1 MNNDTIRKRSIAVNR
16 TSIDFDDALG
26 STRTDKRVEILR
38 SIYQFGSISEAA
50 RANGVSYKAA
60 WQAVETLGNLAGV
73 PLLEKLVGG
82 SGGGGARL
90 TAEGLQ
96 VLEAA
101 DLLSA
106 AREEALRKI
115 RSGGKSPSAK
125 LRNIAGLALRTSMR
139 NQLPCIVEKIIKV
152 QGAAHV
158 QLDID
163 RSQRLLSRITL
174 ESLQLL
180 ELKKGMPVLALCKAT
195 AVTIAPTIVGIG
207 EVNLL
212 RGKVSRRVGNK
223 ADRQVSLELPSGL
236 QIAGFVQADS
246 DLKPKQAAMAAIDA
260 SAVVIGLVS

>member
-1 MNNDTIRKRSIAVNR
+1 MSARK
-16 TSIDFDDALG
+16 IDFEDVLG
-26 STRTDKRVEILR
+26 STTTDKRVEILR
-38 SIYQFGSISEAA
+38 SIHQGGSISQAA

-101 DLLSA
+101 DLLIA

-115 RSGGKSPSAK
+115 RGGTKAEASN
-125 LRNIAGLALRTSMR
+125 LRNIAGIALRTSMR
-139 NQLPCIVEKIIKV
+139 NQLPCVVGEITKV

-158 QLDID
+158 QLALG
-163 RSQRLLSRITL
+163 SGQHLMSRITL

-180 ELKKGMPVLALCKAT
+180 GLKKGMPVLALCKAS
-195 AVTIAPTIVGIG
+195 AVTIAPTIVAIGGI
-207 EVNLL
+207 NLL
-212 RGKVSRRVGNK
+212 KGKVSRRIGAK

-236 QIAGFVQADS
+236 QIAGFMQAES
-246 DLKPKQAAMAAIDA
+246 DLRPKQSVMAAIDE
-260 SAVVIGLVS
+260 SAIVIGLSS

>member
-1 MNNDTIRKRSIAVNR
+1 MKQGFVQVSTRK
-16 TSIDFDDALG
+16 IDFEVVLG
-26 STRTDKRVEILR
+26 SAMTDKRIEILR
-38 SIYQFGSISEAA
+38 SIHQGGSISEAA

-82 SGGGGARL
+82 SGGGGTRL
-90 TAEGLQ
+90 TAAGLQ

-101 DLLSA
+101 DVLSA

-115 RSGGKSPSAK
+115 RGGANVPESK

-139 NQLPCIVEKIIKV
+139 NQLPCVVEEIRKV

-158 QLDID
+158 QLDIG
-163 RSQRLLSRITL
+163 SNQQLVSRITL

-180 ELKKGMPVLALCKAT
+180 GLKRGMPVLALCKAA
-195 AVTIAPTIVGIG
+195 AVTIAPTIVAIGGI
-207 EVNLL
+207 NLL
-212 RGKVSRRVGNK
+212 KGTVTRRIGTR

-236 QIAGFVQADS
+236 QIAGFMQADG
-246 DLKPKQAAMAAIDA
+246 DLKPKQAAMAAIDE

>member
-1 MNNDTIRKRSIAVNR
+1 MSARK
-16 TSIDFDDALG
+16 IDFEDVLG
-26 STRTDKRVEILR
+26 SAVTDKRIEILR
-38 SIYQFGSISEAA
+38 SIHQGGSISEAA

-101 DLLSA
+101 DVLSA
-106 AREEALRKI
+106 AREQALRKI
-115 RSGGKSPSAK
+115 RGGAKDSESK

-139 NQLPCIVEKIIKV
+139 NQIPCVVGDIRKV
-152 QGAAHV
+152 KGAAHV
-158 QLDID
+158 QLDIG
-163 RSQRLLSRITL
+163 SNQQLVSRITL

-180 ELKKGMPVLALCKAT
+180 GLKKGMPVLALCKAA
-195 AVTIAPTIVGIG
+195 AVTIAPTIVAIGGI
-207 EVNLL
+207 NLL
-212 RGKVSRRVGNK
+212 KGKVTRRIGTK
-223 ADRQVSLELPSGL
+223 ADRQVSIELPSGL
-236 QIAGFVQADS
+236 QIAGFIQVDG
-246 DLKPKQAAMAAIDA
+246 DLKPKQAAMAAIDE